1 MILGAFTLFHVLLSL
16 LGILS
21 GLVVEYGLLAS
32 KRLDGWTALFL
43 WTTVATSVTGFL
55 FPFHH
60 FMPSHVV
67 GVLSLVALAVA
78 LYARY
83 TRQLADTSRRTYG
96 VTAMVALYV

>member
-21 GLVVEYGLLAS
+21 GLVVEYGFLAS

-43 WTTVATSVTGFL
+43 WTTVATSVMGFL